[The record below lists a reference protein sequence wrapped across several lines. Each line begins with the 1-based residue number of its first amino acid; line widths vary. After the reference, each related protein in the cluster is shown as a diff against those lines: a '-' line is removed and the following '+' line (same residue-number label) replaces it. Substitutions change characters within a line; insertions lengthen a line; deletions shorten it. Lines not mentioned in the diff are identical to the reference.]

1 LEKIKGIFN
10 VMEMTGQHLMER
22 PVPSANGD
30 FEVTVRIAG
39 QSASPS
45 GW

>member
-1 LEKIKGIFN
+1 VNKMQGMRNLEKIKGIFN

-30 FEVTVRIAG
+30 FEVTA
-39 QSASPS
+39 
-45 GW
+45 